1 MGVKISELPLN
12 TNPTLSSAV
21 IPMVDGG
28 VTYRVTLYD
37 VVVPS
42 LSALDLK
49 EPIQT
54 PATQPEAEAGTST
67 ELRSWSPERVKQA
80 IEAKNEVITVADA
93 AARKNPASYASVYVG
108 LRVVQTD
115 QVVVGYPSI
124 EWSLAATDVTA
135 DASWFSRVLTNPE
148 TGELVADLRLADFT
162 GIVPPLNSIGQIDGK
177 IRVGDGAA
185 TGGNVPVDIPTSPAT
200 LTLIA
205 DASDV
210 VKGYGITTIP
220 EDWKSSQT
228 TLKGLS
234 IGQGVTTIGNNAFYS
249 CSGLTGSLTIPNSV
263 TSIGNSAFKYC
274 TGFTG
279 SLTIGNSV
287 TTIGSYAFYYCT
299 GLTGSLTIPNSVTS
313 IGSYAFNSCSGLTG
327 SLTIPNSVTTIG
339 SYAFYSCSGL
349 TGSLTIPNSVT
360 TIGNNAF
367 RSCSSFTG
375 SLTIPNSVTSIGNYA
390 FYFCSSFTG
399 SLTIPNSV
407 TSIGN
412 YAFFSCSGL
421 TNVNCYVTKTIF
433 DQSNVIGST
442 SVTTIHAR
450 SSDVTWTASGG
461 QTIGGKT
468 GITVVKDLV

>member
-274 TGFTG
+274 T
-279 SLTIGNSV
+279 
-287 TTIGSYAFYYCT
+287 
-299 GLTGSLTIPNSVTS
+299 
-313 IGSYAFNSCSGLTG
+313 
-327 SLTIPNSVTTIG
+327 
-339 SYAFYSCSGL
+339 
-349 TGSLTIPNSVT
+349 
-360 TIGNNAF
+360 
-367 RSCSSFTG
+367 
-375 SLTIPNSVTSIGNYA
+375 
-390 FYFCSSFTG
+390 FTG